1 MIDNQILNFAINN
14 GAGVVGM
21 VLMYKLMKAKIQN
34 VENCPYV
41 SSFNELKGGRL
52 K

>member
-1 MIDNQILNFAINN
+1 MMLEDNFINFAINN

-21 VLMYKLMKAKIQN
+21 LLMYRLMKAKIQN

-41 SSFNELKGGRL
+41 KTFETIK